1 MNLQNKSDEIRIK
14 TLEIHKRAKETRV
27 ASSLSPIE
35 IFVSLFYGNIIKF
48 NPKDPQDK
56 NRDRLIISKGHGSI
70 CMYPI
75 LADLGYFD
83 KKELLNVG
91 KEGSFLGSIPD
102 PLIPGYETINGS
114 LGHGIGV
121 GAGMAYSLKISNLN
135 QKVFI
140 VVGNGELQEGSNWE
154 AIMFAKQYNLSNLIV
169 IIDSNKKQMLDF
181 SKNILDIEP
190 LSDKFRA
197 FGWECLEIDNGHNP
211 YDLLDGLNKIL
222 TNTKNT
228 PKVIIANT
236 IKGKG
241 VDKLEK
247 SPLAHILSLS
257 DDEIEFAIKKIKD
270 KKDKNE

>member
-14 TLEIHKRAKETRV
+14 TLEIQKRAKETRI

-35 IFVSLFYGNIIKF
+35 IFVALFYGNIIKF
-48 NPKDPQDK
+48 NPKNPQDK
-56 NRDRLIISKGHGSI
+56 ARDRLIISKGHGSI

-83 KKELLNVG
+83 ETELLNIG
-91 KEGSFLGSIPD
+91 KKGSFLGSIPD

-114 LGHGIGV
+114 LGHGLGV
-121 GAGMAYSLKISNLN
+121 GAGMAYGLKNSNSN
-135 QKVFI
+135 EKV
-140 VVGNGELQEGSNWE
+140 VVLVGNGELQEGSNWE

-169 IIDSNKKQMLDF
+169 IVDSNKKQMLDF

-190 LSDKFRA
+190 MSDKFKS
-197 FGWECLEIDNGHNP
+197 FGWESIEVKDGHNTD
-211 YDLLDGLNKIL
+211 DLLEGLKKAFFNDSIA
-222 TNTKNT
+222 
-228 PKVIIANT
+228 PKVVIANT

-247 SPLAHILSLS
+247 SPLAHVLSLS
-257 DDEIEFAIKKIKD
+257 DEEIEETIKRI
-270 KKDKNE
+270 KNEK

>member
-1 MNLQNKSDEIRIK
+1 MNLKNKSDEIRIK

-83 KKELLNVG
+83 EKELLNVG

-121 GAGMAYSLKISNLN
+121 GVGMAYSLKISNLN

-181 SKNILDIEP
+181 SKNILDMEP
-190 LSDKFRA
+190 LSDKFIA

-270 KKDKNE
+270 KKD